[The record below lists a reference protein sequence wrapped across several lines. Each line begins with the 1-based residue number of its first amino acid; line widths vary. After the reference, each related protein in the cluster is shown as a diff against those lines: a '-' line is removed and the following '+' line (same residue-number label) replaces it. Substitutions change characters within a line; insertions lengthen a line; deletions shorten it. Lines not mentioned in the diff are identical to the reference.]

1 MKAILYADWM
11 NFRLSIKSM
20 LLAPVIFLVWAV
32 IAEQPIFFF
41 SMLVVM
47 GYMFPST
54 AFSAEQSAGW
64 DRLSLSLPI
73 LRHEVVASRFLLA
86 LAVNLTLFACS
97 LVFATFYCLA
107 HGQPQALMENY
118 VSVLACEA
126 VAVIMIGVEMAVALK
141 WGIQKAGYIM
151 LAAFFLPLAL
161 VFAAVSLEIRIPLLA
176 AAGRWLA
183 GVDERRFVFLLL
195 GCLAVAL
202 MVYLLCYRVS
212 VRLYRKKEL

>member
-20 LLAPVIFLVWAV
+20 LFAPVIILVWAV

-47 GYMFPST
+47 GYMFPNT

-73 LRHEVVASRFLLA
+73 LRREVVASRFLLA
-86 LAVNLTLFACS
+86 LVVNLTLFVCS
-97 LVFATFYCLA
+97 LVFATVYCLA

-118 VSVLACEA
+118 MSVLACEA
-126 VAVIMIGVEMAVALK
+126 VAIIMIGAELAAAFK

-161 VFAAVSLEIRIPLLA
+161 VFAAVTLEIRIPLLT

-183 GVDERRFVFLLL
+183 GVEERRFALLLL

-202 MVYLLCYRVS
+202 VIYLLCYRVS

>member
-20 LLAPVIFLVWAV
+20 LFAPVIILVWAV
-32 IAEQPIFFF
+32 IAVQPIFFF

-47 GYMFPST
+47 GYMFPNT

-73 LRHEVVASRFLLA
+73 LRREVVASRFLLA
-86 LAVNLTLFACS
+86 LVVNLTLFVCS
-97 LVFATFYCLA
+97 LVFATVYCLA

-118 VSVLACEA
+118 MSVLACEA
-126 VAVIMIGVEMAVALK
+126 VAIIMIGAELAAAFK

-161 VFAAVSLEIRIPLLA
+161 VFAAVSLEIRIPLLT

-183 GVDERRFVFLLL
+183 GVEERRFALLLL

-202 MVYLLCYRVS
+202 VIYLLCYRVS

>member
-20 LLAPVIFLVWAV
+20 LFAPVIILVWAV

-47 GYMFPST
+47 GYMFPNT
-54 AFSAEQSAGW
+54 AFAAEQSAGW

-73 LRHEVVASRFLLA
+73 LRREVVASRFLLA
-86 LAVNLTLFACS
+86 LVVNLTLFVCS
-97 LVFATFYCLA
+97 LVFATVYCLA

-118 VSVLACEA
+118 MSVLACEA
-126 VAVIMIGVEMAVALK
+126 VAIIMIGAELAAAFK

-161 VFAAVSLEIRIPLLA
+161 VFAAVSLEIRIPLLT

-183 GVDERRFVFLLL
+183 GVEERRFALLLL

-202 MVYLLCYRVS
+202 VIYLLCYRVS

>member
-20 LLAPVIFLVWAV
+20 LFAPVIILVWAV

-47 GYMFPST
+47 GYMFPNT
-54 AFSAEQSAGW
+54 AFAAEQSAGW

-73 LRHEVVASRFLLA
+73 LRREVVARRFLLA
-86 LAVNLTLFACS
+86 LVVNLTLFVCS
-97 LVFATFYCLA
+97 LVFATVYCLA

-126 VAVIMIGVEMAVALK
+126 VAIIMIGAELAAAFK

-161 VFAAVSLEIRIPLLA
+161 VFAAVSLEIRIPLLT

-183 GVDERRFVFLLL
+183 GVEERRFALLLL

-202 MVYLLCYRVS
+202 VIYLLCYRVS

>member
-20 LLAPVIFLVWAV
+20 LFAPVIILVWAV

-47 GYMFPST
+47 GYMFPNT

-73 LRHEVVASRFLLA
+73 LRREVVASRFLLA
-86 LAVNLTLFACS
+86 LVVNLTLFVCS
-97 LVFATFYCLA
+97 LVFATVYCLA

-118 VSVLACEA
+118 MSVLACEA
-126 VAVIMIGVEMAVALK
+126 VAIIMIGAELAAAFK

-161 VFAAVSLEIRIPLLA
+161 VFAAVTLEIRIPLLT

-183 GVDERRFVFLLL
+183 GVEERCFALLLL

-202 MVYLLCYRVS
+202 VIYLLCYRVS

>member
-20 LLAPVIFLVWAV
+20 LFAPVIFLVWAV

-47 GYMFPST
+47 GYMFPNT
-54 AFSAEQSAGW
+54 AFAAEQSAGW

-73 LRHEVVASRFLLA
+73 LRREVVASRFLLA
-86 LAVNLTLFACS
+86 LVVNLTLFVCS
-97 LVFATFYCLA
+97 LVFATVYCLA

-118 VSVLACEA
+118 MSVLACEA
-126 VAVIMIGVEMAVALK
+126 VAIIMIGAELAAAFK

-161 VFAAVSLEIRIPLLA
+161 VFAAVSLEIRIPLLT

-183 GVDERRFVFLLL
+183 GVEERRFALLLL

-202 MVYLLCYRVS
+202 VIYLLCYRVS

>member
-20 LLAPVIFLVWAV
+20 LFAPVIFLVWAV

-47 GYMFPST
+47 GYMFPNT
-54 AFSAEQSAGW
+54 AFAAEQSAGW

-73 LRHEVVASRFLLA
+73 LRREVVASRFLLA
-86 LAVNLTLFACS
+86 LVVNLTLFVCS
-97 LVFATFYCLA
+97 LVFATVYCLA

-126 VAVIMIGVEMAVALK
+126 VAIIMIGAELAAAFK

-161 VFAAVSLEIRIPLLA
+161 VFAAVSLEIRIPLLT

-183 GVDERRFVFLLL
+183 GVEERRFALLLL

-202 MVYLLCYRVS
+202 VIYLLCYRVS

>member
-20 LLAPVIFLVWAV
+20 LFAPVIILVWAV

-47 GYMFPST
+47 GYMFPNT

-73 LRHEVVASRFLLA
+73 LRREVVASRFLLA
-86 LAVNLTLFACS
+86 LVVNLTLFVCS
-97 LVFATFYCLA
+97 LVFATVYCLA

-118 VSVLACEA
+118 MSVLACEA
-126 VAVIMIGVEMAVALK
+126 VANWRQRSNGASK
-141 WGIQKAGYIM
+141 RQGISCWQH
-151 LAAFFLPLAL
+151 FFFRWRWCLP
-161 VFAAVSLEIRIPLLA
+161 R
-176 AAGRWLA
+176 
-183 GVDERRFVFLLL
+183 
-195 GCLAVAL
+195 
-202 MVYLLCYRVS
+202 
-212 VRLYRKKEL
+212 

>member
-20 LLAPVIFLVWAV
+20 LFAPVIILVWAV

-47 GYMFPST
+47 GYMFPNT

-73 LRHEVVASRFLLA
+73 LRREVVASRFLLA
-86 LAVNLTLFACS
+86 LVVNLTLFVCS
-97 LVFATFYCLA
+97 LVFATVYCLA

-118 VSVLACEA
+118 MSVLACEA
-126 VAVIMIGVEMAVALK
+126 VAIIMIGAELAAAFK

-161 VFAAVSLEIRIPLLA
+161 VFAAVSLEIRRPLLT

-183 GVDERRFVFLLL
+183 GVEERRFALLLL

-202 MVYLLCYRVS
+202 VIYLLCYRVS

>member
-107 HGQPQALMENY
+107 HGQPQALMEND

-126 VAVIMIGVEMAVALK
+126 VAVIMIGVEMAVAFK

-151 LAAFFLPLAL
+151 LVAFFLPLAL

>member
-73 LRHEVVASRFLLA
+73 LRHEVVASRF
-86 LAVNLTLFACS
+86 C
-97 LVFATFYCLA
+97 
-107 HGQPQALMENY
+107 
-118 VSVLACEA
+118 
-126 VAVIMIGVEMAVALK
+126 
-141 WGIQKAGYIM
+141 W
-151 LAAFFLPLAL
+151 
-161 VFAAVSLEIRIPLLA
+161 
-176 AAGRWLA
+176 RWP
-183 GVDERRFVFLLL
+183 
-195 GCLAVAL
+195 
-202 MVYLLCYRVS
+202 S
-212 VRLYRKKEL
+212 I

>member
-20 LLAPVIFLVWAV
+20 LFAPVIILVWAV

-47 GYMFPST
+47 GYMFPNT

-73 LRHEVVASRFLLA
+73 LRREVVASRFLLA
-86 LAVNLTLFACS
+86 LVVNLTLFVCS
-97 LVFATFYCLA
+97 LVFATVYCLA

-118 VSVLACEA
+118 MSVLACEA
-126 VAVIMIGVEMAVALK
+126 VAIIMIGAELAAAFK

-161 VFAAVSLEIRIPLLA
+161 VFAAVSLEIRIPLLT

-183 GVDERRFVFLLL
+183 GVEERRFALLLL

-202 MVYLLCYRVS
+202 VIYLLCYRVS

>member
-20 LLAPVIFLVWAV
+20 LFAPVIILVWAV

-47 GYMFPST
+47 GYMFPNT

-73 LRHEVVASRFLLA
+73 LRREVVASRFLLA
-86 LAVNLTLFACS
+86 LVVNLTLFVCS
-97 LVFATFYCLA
+97 LVFATVYCLA

-118 VSVLACEA
+118 MSVLACEA
-126 VAVIMIGVEMAVALK
+126 VAIIMIGAELAAAFK

-151 LAAFFLPLAL
+151 LSAFFLPLAL
-161 VFAAVSLEIRIPLLA
+161 LFAAVSLEIRIPLLT

-183 GVDERRFVFLLL
+183 GVEERRFALLLL

-202 MVYLLCYRVS
+202 VIYLLCYRVS

>member
-20 LLAPVIFLVWAV
+20 LFAPVIILVWAV

-47 GYMFPST
+47 GYMFPNT
-54 AFSAEQSAGW
+54 AFAAEQSAGW

-73 LRHEVVASRFLLA
+73 LRREVVASRFLLA
-86 LAVNLTLFACS
+86 LVVNLTLFVCS
-97 LVFATFYCLA
+97 LVFATVYCLA

-126 VAVIMIGVEMAVALK
+126 VAIIMIGAELAAAFK

-161 VFAAVSLEIRIPLLA
+161 VFAAVSLEIRIPLLT

-183 GVDERRFVFLLL
+183 GVEERRFALLLL

-202 MVYLLCYRVS
+202 VIYLLCYRVS

>member
-73 LRHEVVASRFLLA
+73 LRHEVVASRFFAGAGRQSDAVCVQSGICHVLLSGA
-86 LAVNLTLFACS
+86 
-97 LVFATFYCLA
+97 
-107 HGQPQALMENY
+107 
-118 VSVLACEA
+118 
-126 VAVIMIGVEMAVALK
+126 
-141 WGIQKAGYIM
+141 W
-151 LAAFFLPLAL
+151 
-161 VFAAVSLEIRIPLLA
+161 A
-176 AAGRWLA
+176 AAGVDGKLCVRA
-183 GVDERRFVFLLL
+183 GL
-195 GCLAVAL
+195 
-202 MVYLLCYRVS
+202 
-212 VRLYRKKEL
+212 